1 MWKIYGGGMD
11 MIGTGTIANVL
22 AIVIGGCIGM
32 LAKGGLKAHYQEGI
46 LKAVGLAVLFI
57 GASGALVGMLTVE
70 NGTLVSAGV
79 GDTLAM
85 VLALALGA
93 LAGEFIDLDRRME
106 QLGAWLKAKA
116 DRGGDSQFI
125 QGFVTAS
132 LTVCIGAM
140 AIVGSIQDG
149 LTGNAATLYTKSIL
163 DFMLVMI
170 FASIYGKGAVFSA
183 LPVGVL
189 QGAVTL
195 LAGLVAPVFSD
206 SVIDNLSFLGNM
218 LIFCVGVNLCFGTK
232 FKVANL
238 LPALVLG
245 PVFQWAVGLLPV

>member
-1 MWKIYGGGMD
+1 

-170 FASIYGKGAVFSA
+170 FASIYGKGAIFSA

-195 LAGLVAPVFSD
+195 LAGLVAPVFSG

-245 PVFQWAVGLLPV
+245 PVFQWAAGLLPV

>member
-1 MWKIYGGGMD
+1 

-22 AIVIGGCIGM
+22 AIIVGGSLGL
-32 LAKGGLKAHYQEGI
+32 LAKGGLKEHYQEGI
-46 LKAVGLAVLFI
+46 LKALGLATLFI
-57 GASGALVGMLTVE
+57 GASGALAGMLTAE
-70 NGTLVSAGV
+70 NGVLSSAGT
-79 GDTLAM
+79 GKTLAM
-85 VLALALGA
+85 ILALA
-93 LAGEFIDLDRRME
+93 
-106 QLGAWLKAKA
+106 LGAWLKAKA

-149 LTGNAATLYTKSIL
+149 LTGDAATLYTKSIL
-163 DFMLVMI
+163 DFMIVMI
-170 FASIYGKGAVFSA
+170 FASIYGKGAIFSA

-195 LAGLVAPVFSD
+195 CAGLVAPVFSD
-206 SVIDNLSFLGNM
+206 GVIANLSFLGNM

-238 LPALVLG
+238 LPALVFG
-245 PVFQWAVGLLPV
+245 PVFQWAVSFLPI

>member
-1 MWKIYGGGMD
+1 

-22 AIVIGGCIGM
+22 AIIVGGSLGL
-32 LAKGGLKAHYQEGI
+32 LAKGGLKEHYQEGI
-46 LKAVGLAVLFI
+46 LKALGLATLFI
-57 GASGALVGMLTVE
+57 GASGALAGMLTAE
-70 NGTLVSAGV
+70 NGVLSSAGT
-79 GDTLAM
+79 GKTLAM
-85 VLALALGA
+85 ILALALGA
-93 LAGEFIDLDRRME
+93 LVGEFIDLDRRME

-149 LTGNAATLYTKSIL
+149 LTGDAATLYTKSIL
-163 DFMLVMI
+163 DFMIVMI
-170 FASIYGKGAVFSA
+170 FASIYGKGAIFSA

-195 LAGLVAPVFSD
+195 CAGLVAPVFSD
-206 SVIDNLSFLGNM
+206 GVIANLSFLGNM
-218 LIFCVGVNLCFGTK
+218 LIFCVGVNL
-232 FKVANL
+232 
-238 LPALVLG
+238 PALVFG
-245 PVFQWAVGLLPV
+245 PVFQWAVSFLPI

>member
-1 MWKIYGGGMD
+1 

-22 AIVIGGCIGM
+22 AIIAGGSLGL
-32 LAKGGLKAHYQEGI
+32 LAKGGLKEHCQEGI
-46 LKAVGLAVLFI
+46 LKALGLATLFI
-57 GASGALVGMLTVE
+57 GASGALAGMLAAE
-70 NGTLVSAGV
+70 NGVLSSAGT
-79 GDTLAM
+79 GKTLAM
-85 VLALALGA
+85 ILALALGA

-125 QGFVTAS
+125 RGFVTAS

-149 LTGNAATLYTKSIL
+149 LTGDAATLYTKSIL
-163 DFMLVMI
+163 DFMIVMI
-170 FASIYGKGAVFSA
+170 FASIYGKGAIFSA

-195 LAGLVAPVFSD
+195 CAGLVAPVFSD
-206 SVIDNLSFLGNM
+206 GVIANLSFLGNM
-218 LIFCVGVNLCFGTK
+218 LIFCVGVNLCFGAK

-238 LPALVLG
+238 LPALVFG
-245 PVFQWAVGLLPV
+245 PVFQWAVSFLPI

>member
-1 MWKIYGGGMD
+1 

-132 LTVCIGAM
+132 LTVCNGAI

-149 LTGNAATLYTKSIL
+149 LPGNPATLYTKSIL

-170 FASIYGKGAVFSA
+170 FASIYGKGAIFSA

-195 LAGLVAPVFSD
+195 LAGLVAPVFSG

-245 PVFQWAVGLLPV
+245 PVFQWAAGLLPV

>member
-1 MWKIYGGGMD
+1 

-170 FASIYGKGAVFSA
+170 FASIYGKGAIFSA

-195 LAGLVAPVFSD
+195 LAGLVAPVFSG

-238 LPALVLG
+238 LPAMVLG

>member
-1 MWKIYGGGMD
+1 

-22 AIVIGGCIGM
+22 AIVAGGSLGL

-46 LKAVGLAVLFI
+46 LKALGLATLFI
-57 GASGALVGMLTVE
+57 GASGALAGMLTAESGV
-70 NGTLVSAGV
+70 LSSAGM
-79 GDTLAM
+79 GKTLAM
-85 VLALALGA
+85 ILALALGA

-149 LTGNAATLYTKSIL
+149 LTGDAATLYTKSIL
-163 DFMLVMI
+163 DFMIVMI
-170 FASIYGKGAVFSA
+170 FASIYGKGAIFSA

-189 QGAVTL
+189 QGTVTL
-195 LAGLVAPVFSD
+195 CAGLVAPVFSD
-206 SVIDNLSFLGNM
+206 GVIANLSFLGNM
-218 LIFCVGVNLCFGTK
+218 L
-232 FKVANL
+232 L
-238 LPALVLG
+238 LRGGQPVLRHQ
-245 PVFQWAVGLLPV
+245 V

>member
-1 MWKIYGGGMD
+1 

-22 AIVIGGCIGM
+22 AIIAGGSLGL
-32 LAKGGLKAHYQEGI
+32 LAKGGLKEHCQEGI
-46 LKAVGLAVLFI
+46 LKALGLATLFI
-57 GASGALVGMLTVE
+57 GASGALAGML
-70 NGTLVSAGV
+70 A
-79 GDTLAM
+79 A
-85 VLALALGA
+85 
-93 LAGEFIDLDRRME
+93 
-106 QLGAWLKAKA
+106 GAWLKAKA

-149 LTGNAATLYTKSIL
+149 LTGDAATLYTKSIL
-163 DFMLVMI
+163 DFMIVMI
-170 FASIYGKGAVFSA
+170 FASIYGKGAIFSA

-195 LAGLVAPVFSD
+195 CAGLVAPIFSD
-206 SVIDNLSFLGNM
+206 GVIANLSFLGNM
-218 LIFCVGVNLCFGTK
+218 LIFCVGVNLCFGAK

-238 LPALVLG
+238 LPALVFG
-245 PVFQWAVGLLPV
+245 PVFQWMVSFLPI